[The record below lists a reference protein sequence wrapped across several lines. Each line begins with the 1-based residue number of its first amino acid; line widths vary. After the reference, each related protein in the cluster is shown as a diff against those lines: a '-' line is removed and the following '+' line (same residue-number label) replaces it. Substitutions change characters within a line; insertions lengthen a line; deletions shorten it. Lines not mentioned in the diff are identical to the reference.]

1 MLCRCI
7 LYHWSMREDFHLYNI
22 KLLRFLKMNF
32 KMVKLLFYRLFLY
45 FLYFWKSRI
54 LFLKDKYYLHFCI
67 QYISIIYLLSQSF
80 LIQFSQ
86 IFFLSFF
93 FFFFYKFSI
102 DTFVIP
108 WRCQVSTNLFFF
120 PVIFPWG
127 FLCSFQTW
135 CVLISNMLY
144 ISETYILTETIV
156 LR

>member
-1 MLCRCI
+1 
-7 LYHWSMREDFHLYNI
+7 MREDFHLYNI

-93 FFFFYKFSI
+93 FFFLQIFYRHICHTLKVPSLNKSI
-102 DTFVIP
+102 FLSSYFPLRIFM
-108 WRCQVSTNLFFF
+108 QLSNLMCANF
-120 PVIFPWG
+120 
-127 FLCSFQTW
+127 
-135 CVLISNMLY
+135 
-144 ISETYILTETIV
+144 
-156 LR
+156 